1 MQHWQ
6 HWLISFLTLHNSKMK
21 TLTTGV
27 ITGGLAIGNA
37 FVYKASQNEPG
48 NYIPKGIEEEND
60 ILQNALAGVKNEL
73 SVLGESNE
81 IFAAHFE
88 MADDPMIAEQ
98 ATALIEDGLGAYEAI
113 LQTSDALCAMFDEI
127 DDEYLKARKDDVKDV
142 CRRIARKITGED
154 RHSPFEGMRE
164 GSIIVAEELVP
175 SDTALIDFSLIEGFV
190 TALGSRTSHVCII
203 AASKDVTAM
212 VGVAGCTTD
221 ICDGDKLILD
231 GENGLVIINP
241 DEEILREYEEKV
253 ALLDSA
259 EYNPE
264 REIYTEDGERVWIL
278 GNAGNPE
285 DVAAAI
291 KAGAEGIGLF
301 RSEFLYME
309 SEDFPD
315 EECQYK
321 AYSEAARICGERPL
335 TIRTLDIGGD
345 KALPYMQMEKEEN
358 PFLGY
363 RAIRISLASPEQF
376 KTQIRA
382 ILRAGAEGNVR
393 MMFPMITTLNE
404 FKTARQMVDECISE
418 LENEGLPC
426 DRNLKVGMMIE
437 TPASVLLAEEFAQMA
452 DFFSIGTNDLTQYIM
467 AADRGNAKISH
478 LYNPESEAVTKA
490 ISNVIEAGKNA
501 GIEVSMC
508 GEYAADLSATDLL
521 LRLGLRK
528 FSVSTPAI
536 RRLKS
541 R

>member
-1 MQHWQ
+1 
-6 HWLISFLTLHNSKMK
+6 MK

-27 ITGGLAIGNA
+27 ITDGIAIGNA
-37 FVYKASQNEPG
+37 FVYKASQKG
-48 NYIPKGIEEEND
+48 TDNYIPKSIEEENK

-73 SVLGESNE
+73 SVLAESNG
-81 IFAAHFE
+81 IFAAHYE
-88 MADDPMIAEQ
+88 MADDPMIEEQ
-98 ATALIEDGLGAYEAI
+98 ATALIEEGLSAHDAV

-154 RHSPFEGMRE
+154 NQSPFEGIPE
-164 GSIIVAEELVP
+164 DCIIVAEELVP
-175 SDTALIDFSLIEGFV
+175 SDTAQMDFSKVVGFV

-212 VGVAGCTTD
+212 VGVSGCTSE
-221 ICDGDKLILD
+221 INDGDTLILD
-231 GENGLVIINP
+231 GERGLVLINP
-241 DEEILREYEEKV
+241 DEEILKEYTQKIEEQN
-253 ALLDSA
+253 SA
-259 EYNPE
+259 DYDPAK
-264 REIYTEDGERVWIL
+264 EIYTEDGERIWIL

-315 EECQYK
+315 EEYQYK

-345 KALPYMQMEKEEN
+345 KALSYIPMDKEEN

-363 RAIRISLASPEQF
+363 RAIRISLANPKQF

-382 ILRAGAEGNVR
+382 ILRAGADGNVR
-393 MMFPMITTLNE
+393 MMFPMITALDE
-404 FKTARQMVDECISE
+404 FRTARQMVDECIAE
-418 LENEGLPC
+418 LDKEGLPF

-437 TPASVLLAEEFAQMA
+437 TPASVLLADEFAQMA

-467 AADRGNAKISH
+467 AADRGNANISK
-478 LYNPESEAVTKA
+478 LYDPHSEAVTKA
-490 ISNVIEAGKNA
+490 IEIAIRAAGKA
-501 GIEVSMC
+501 GIEISMC
-508 GEYAADLSATDLL
+508 GEYAADPTAKELL
-521 LRLGLRK
+521 LKLGLRK
-528 FSVSTPAI
+528 FSVSAPAI
-536 RRLKS
+536 RRFKS

>member
-1 MQHWQ
+1 
-6 HWLISFLTLHNSKMK
+6 MK

-27 ITGGLAIGNA
+27 ITGGIAIGNA
-37 FVYKASQNEPG
+37 FVYKASQNEPD
-48 NYIPKGIEEEND
+48 NYIPKSIEEENE
-60 ILQNALAGVKNEL
+60 ILHNALSSVKNEL
-73 SVLGESNE
+73 SLLAESNE

-88 MADDPMIAEQ
+88 MADDPMIEEQ
-98 ATALIEDGLGAYEAI
+98 AMALIEDGLGAYAAI
-113 LQTSDALCAMFDEI
+113 LQTSDALCSMFDEI

-154 RHSPFEGMRE
+154 RHVPFEGMAE

-175 SDTALIDFSLIEGFV
+175 SDTAMMDFSLIEGFV
-190 TALGSRTSHVCII
+190 TAQGSRTSHVCII

-212 VGVAGCTTD
+212 VGVEGCTAD
-221 ICDGDKLILD
+221 ICDGNKLILD
-231 GENGLVIINP
+231 GEKGLVIISP
-241 DEEILREYEEKV
+241 DEDILRVYEEKV
-253 ALLDSA
+253 ALLDYA
-259 EYNPE
+259 EYEPE
-264 REIYTEDGERVWIL
+264 REIYTEDGQRVWIL
-278 GNAGNPE
+278 GNAGNTE

-321 AYSEAARICGERPL
+321 AYSEAAGICGERPL

-345 KALPYMQMEKEEN
+345 KALPYMKMEKEDN

-363 RAIRISLASPEQF
+363 RAIRISLACPQQF

-404 FKTARQMVDECISE
+404 FRAARQMVDECIAE
-418 LENEGLPC
+418 LDNEGLPF
-426 DRNLKVGMMIE
+426 DRRVKVGMMIE

-490 ISNVIEAGKNA
+490 IANVIEAGKKA

-508 GEYAADLSATDLL
+508 GE
-521 LRLGLRK
+521 
-528 FSVSTPAI
+528 
-536 RRLKS
+536 
-541 R
+541 